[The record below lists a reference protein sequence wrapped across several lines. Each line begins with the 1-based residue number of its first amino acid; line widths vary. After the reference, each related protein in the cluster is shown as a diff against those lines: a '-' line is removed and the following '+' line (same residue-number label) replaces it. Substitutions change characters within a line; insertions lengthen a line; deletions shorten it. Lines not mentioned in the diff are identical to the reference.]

1 MKRKSIIIIVLAVF
15 VIAAISL
22 FFLNKEKIMEKFGTS
37 SGYATNGKAAESCE
51 CEKSWFPHDQT
62 PAPKEG
68 DGSPFDN
75 ASTTNCD
82 FHQWSWQKF
91 LWVTKPLPSGNP
103 FFLDSLD
110 LVSPQ
115 MEDVAPQ
122 LGLKL
127 TLSSI
132 NQAGFS
138 AVLRSNPKFNN
149 VADTVYYSIHINALL
164 KDKAVLMA
172 SLINSGKLPVANLE
186 TFPVGALEIKASW
199 INIDAIAKAQQ
210 QDYFT
215 TKAAVQNSK
224 GKYVQKTVALL
235 GMHVVGVVKNHPEF
249 IWATFEHKDMAP
261 VYDKKNNSVTSANE
275 MLFYEKGTSTGID
288 GIRWINGATSP
299 VVANK
304 AFILYEY
311 GVPKN
316 LNTGEFMATSQSEPA
331 NFNNIEDINKCVA
344 SNLKDV
350 FRNYFYNGS
359 IWLNFDGVSSENQK
373 KAIVTKNI
381 ASALPDSLARG
392 SVNLANITMETYTQ
406 TFQDDIHK
414 INNGNL
420 ANCFSCHRSTNFDK
434 KRPGKSPLFLSH
446 LFGDYLLFTKPQVTA
461 TGKNANNL
469 DNSRAKRIK
478 EIEAL
483 KTQQLLDFINAEKQ
497 KK

>member
-1 MKRKSIIIIVLAVF
+1 MKRKPIIITLLVVF
-15 VIAAISL
+15 LIAAISI
-22 FFLNKEKIMEKFGTS
+22 FFLNKEKIMEKIGVS
-37 SGYATNGKAAESCE
+37 SGYAKTTTQSCD
-51 CEKSWFPHDQT
+51 CEESWFPHEKT

-75 ASTTNCD
+75 KSTTNCD

-91 LWVTKPLPSGNP
+91 LWLTKPLPNGKP

-110 LVSPQ
+110 VVSPQ

-122 LGLKL
+122 LGIKL

-132 NQAGFS
+132 NQAGRS
-138 AVLRSNPKFNN
+138 GVLVSNAKFNK
-149 VADTVYYSIHINALL
+149 VTDTVYYSIHINALL

-172 SLINSGKLPVANLE
+172 SLINSGKLPVSNLE
-186 TFPVGALEIKASW
+186 TFPVGALELKVSW

-224 GKYVQKTVALL
+224 GQYVEKTVALL

-261 VYDKKNNSVTSANE
+261 VYDKKTNSVTAANE
-275 MLFYEKGTSTGID
+275 MLFYEKGTTTGLKSITWP
-288 GIRWINGATSP
+288 RGATSP
-299 VVANK
+299 VVPNK

-311 GVPKN
+311 GVPKDV
-316 LNTGEFMATSQSEPA
+316 NTNTFMSTSQAEPA
-331 NFNNIEDINKCVA
+331 NFNNIDNINKCVA
-344 SNLKDV
+344 SKLKDV

-359 IWLNFDGVSSENQK
+359 LWLNFDGVSSQNQA
-373 KAIVTKNI
+373 KAIVTRDI
-381 ASALPDSLARG
+381 SSALPDSLARG

-406 TFQDDIHK
+406 TFQEDIHQ
-414 INNGNL
+414 INNTNL
-420 ANCFSCHRSTNFDK
+420 ISCFYCHQSENFDD

-446 LFGDYLLFTKPQVTA
+446 LFGDYLLFTKPKVA
-461 TGKNANNL
+461 LTGKNANNL
-469 DNSRAKRIK
+469 NDSRAKRIE

-483 KTQQLLDFINAEKQ
+483 KIKQLEKFIRDK
-497 KK
+497 

>member
-1 MKRKSIIIIVLAVF
+1 MKKKYVIISLLLVIIVAVGLW
-15 VIAAISL
+15 L
-22 FFLNKEKIMEKFGTS
+22 FLFNKSNGLYKDGVKTS
-37 SGYATNGKAAESCE
+37 YASTSADACDCE
-51 CEKSWFPHDQT
+51 TSWFPHDQT

-68 DGSPFDN
+68 DGSPFD
-75 ASTTNCD
+75 SETTTNCD

-91 LWVTKPLPSGNP
+91 LWVTKPLPNGNP

-115 MEDVAPQ
+115 MEQVAPQ
-122 LGLKL
+122 LGIKL
-127 TLSSI
+127 ALSSI

-149 VADTVYYSIHINALL
+149 VADTVYYSIHINKLL

-172 SLINSGKLPVANLE
+172 SLINSGKLPVSNLE
-186 TFPVGALEIKASW
+186 TFPVGALELKASW

-224 GKYVQKTVALL
+224 GQYVQKTVALL

-261 VYDKKNNSVTSANE
+261 VYDKKHNSVKSVNE
-275 MLFYEKGTSTGID
+275 MLFYEKGTSSGID
-288 GIRWINGATSP
+288 GIRWLKGATAP
-299 VVANK
+299 IIANK

-311 GVPKN
+311 GVPKD
-316 LNTGEFMATSQSEPA
+316 LNTGAFMTTSQAEPA
-331 NFNNIEDINKCVA
+331 NFNNIKDINKCVA

-373 KAIVTKNI
+373 KAIVTKDI
-381 ASALPDSLARG
+381 ESALPDSLARG

-406 TFQDDIHK
+406 TFQEDIHE
-414 INNGNL
+414 INNSNL
-420 ANCFSCHRSTNFDK
+420 ANCFSCHQSANFDK

-446 LFGDYLLFTKPQVTA
+446 LFGDYLLFTKPSLAA

-483 KTQQLLDFINAEKQ
+483 KTQQLVDFINEKKQ

>member
-1 MKRKSIIIIVLAVF
+1 MKKKYVVISLLLIV
-15 VIAAISL
+15 VIAVALWL
-22 FFLNKEKIMEKFGTS
+22 FLVNRNNGEYKNGVAPS
-37 SGYATNGKAAESCE
+37 YANASTEACNCE
-51 CEKSWFPHDQT
+51 TSWFPHDQT
-62 PAPKEG
+62 PAPAEG
-68 DGSPFDN
+68 DGSPFDK

-122 LGLKL
+122 LGIKL

-132 NQAGFS
+132 NQAGRS
-138 AVLRSNPKFNN
+138 GVLVSNSKFNK
-149 VADTVYYSIHINALL
+149 VTDTVYYSIHINTLL
-164 KDKAVLMA
+164 KDKAVTMA
-172 SLINSGKLPVANLE
+172 SLINSGKLPVSNLE
-186 TFPVGALEIKASW
+186 TFPVGALELKVSW

-224 GKYVQKTVALL
+224 GQYVEKTVALL

-261 VYDKKNNSVTSANE
+261 VYDKKTNSVTAANE
-275 MLFYEKGTSTGID
+275 MLFYEKGTTTGLK
-288 GIRWINGATSP
+288 GITWPKGATSP
-299 VVANK
+299 VVPNK

-311 GVPKN
+311 GVPKDV
-316 LNTGEFMATSQSEPA
+316 NTDAFTPTSQAEPA
-331 NFNNIEDINKCVA
+331 NFNNIDNINKCVA
-344 SNLKDV
+344 SKLKDV

-359 IWLNFDGVSSENQK
+359 IWLNFDGVSSDGQK
-373 KAIVTKNI
+373 KAIVTRDI
-381 ASALPDSLARG
+381 SSALPDSLARG

-406 TFQDDIHK
+406 TFQNDIHD
-414 INNGNL
+414 INNSNL
-420 ANCFSCHRSTNFDK
+420 ISCFYCHQSANFDK

-446 LFGDYLLFTKPQVTA
+446 LFGDYLLFTKPATA
-461 TGKNANNL
+461 LTGKNANDLNS
-469 DNSRAKRIK
+469 SRAKRIK
-478 EIEAL
+478 EIQEL
-483 KTQQLLDFINAEKQ
+483 KAQQLEDFIKA

>member
-1 MKRKSIIIIVLAVF
+1 MKKKYVIISLLLIIIIAVGLW
-15 VIAAISL
+15 L
-22 FFLNKEKIMEKFGTS
+22 FLFNKNNGIYQDGAS
-37 SGYATNGKAAESCE
+37 YANASADSCN
-51 CEKSWFPHDQT
+51 CETSWFPHEQT

-75 ASTTNCD
+75 ENTTNCD

-91 LWVTKPLPSGNP
+91 LWVTKPLSGGNL

-110 LVSPQ
+110 LVTPQ
-115 MEDVAPQ
+115 MEPVAPQ

-138 AVLRSNPKFNN
+138 AVLRSNPKYNN
-149 VADTVYYSIHINALL
+149 AAAADTVYYSIHVNALL

-172 SLINSGKLPVANLE
+172 SLINSGKLPVSNLE
-186 TFPVGALEIKASW
+186 TFPVGALELKVSW
-199 INIDAIAKAQQ
+199 ININAIAKAQQ
-210 QDYFT
+210 QNYFT
-215 TKAAVQNSK
+215 IKAAVQNSK
-224 GKYVQKTVALL
+224 GQYVEKTMALL

-261 VYDKKNNSVTSANE
+261 VYDKKTNSVTAANE
-275 MLFYEKGTSTGID
+275 MLFYEKGTSSGIS
-288 GIRWINGATSP
+288 GIKWIRNATSP
-299 VVANK
+299 VVENK

-316 LNTGEFMATSQSEPA
+316 LNTGDFMATSQAEPA

-350 FRNYFYNGS
+350 FKNYFYNGS
-359 IWLNFDGVSSENQK
+359 VWLNFDGVSSEGQK
-373 KAIVTKNI
+373 KAIVTRDI

-406 TFQDDIHK
+406 TFQKDLHD
-414 INNGNL
+414 INNSNL
-420 ANCFSCHRSTNFDK
+420 VSCFYCHQSANFDK
-434 KRPGKSPLFLSH
+434 SRPGNSPLFLSH
-446 LFGDYLLFTKPQVTA
+446 LFGDYLLFTKPATA
-461 TGKNANNL
+461 LTGKNANNL

-483 KTQQLLDFINAEKQ
+483 KTQQLVDFINA

>member
-1 MKRKSIIIIVLAVF
+1 MKRKPIIISLLVVF
-15 VIAAISL
+15 IIAAVTL
-22 FFLNKEKIMEKFGTS
+22 FFFNKEKIMEKFGVS
-37 SGYATNGKAAESCE
+37 SGYTASATDSCD
-51 CEKSWFPHDQT
+51 CETSWFPHEQT
-62 PAPKEG
+62 PAPSEG

-115 MEDVAPQ
+115 MEDVVPQ

-132 NQAGFS
+132 NQAGFKG
-138 AVLRSNPKFNN
+138 VLQSNPKFNN
-149 VADTVYYSIHINALL
+149 AADTVYYSIHVNALL
-164 KDKAVLMA
+164 KDKAVRMA
-172 SLINSGKLPVANLE
+172 YLINSLKLPVNNSE
-186 TFPVGALEIKASW
+186 TFPVGALELKVSW
-199 INIDAIAKAQQ
+199 ININAIAKTQQ

-215 TKAAVQNSK
+215 TKAAVLNSK
-224 GKYVQKTVALL
+224 GQYVEKTMALL

-261 VYDKKNNSVTSANE
+261 VYDKKTNSVTAANE
-275 MLFYEKGTSTGID
+275 MLFYEKGTTSG
-288 GIRWINGATSP
+288 INGITWDT
-299 VVANK
+299 VAKKPFLQNK

-311 GVPKN
+311 GVPKV
-316 LNTGEFMATSQSEPA
+316 LNTDAFMTTSQTEPA
-331 NFNNIEDINKCVA
+331 NFNNIANINQCVA

-359 IWLNFDGVSSENQK
+359 IWLNFDGVSPEGQV
-373 KAIVTKNI
+373 KAIVTRDI
-381 ASALPDSLARG
+381 SSALPDSLARG

-406 TFQDDIHK
+406 TFEKDIDSIH
-414 INNGNL
+414 NTDL
-420 ANCFSCHRSTNFDK
+420 VNCFYCHQPSNFDK

-446 LFGDYLLFTKPQVTA
+446 LFGDYLLFTKPKTSTA
-461 TGKNANNL
+461 KNANDL
-469 DNSRAKRIK
+469 STSRAKRIE
-478 EIEAL
+478 EIEIL
-483 KTQQLLDFINAEKQ
+483 KAEQLKGFIKS

>member
-1 MKRKSIIIIVLAVF
+1 MKKKY
-15 VIAAISL
+15 VIISL
-22 FFLNKEKIMEKFGTS
+22 LLVVVIGVALWLFLFNRNNGIYKDGVKSSYANTS
-37 SGYATNGKAAESCE
+37 TDSCN
-51 CEKSWFPHDQT
+51 CETSWFPHEQT
-62 PAPKEG
+62 PPPKEG
-68 DGSPFDN
+68 DGSPFDSQ
-75 ASTTNCD
+75 STTNCD

-91 LWVTKPLPSGNP
+91 LWVTKPLPGGNP
-103 FFLDSLD
+103 FFLDSLY
-110 LVSPQ
+110 LVSPE

-138 AVLRSNPKFNN
+138 GVLRSNPKFNN

-172 SLINSGKLPVANLE
+172 SLINSKKLPVSNLE
-186 TFPVGALEIKASW
+186 TFPVGALELKVSW
-199 INIDAIAKAQQ
+199 INIDAIDKAQQ

-224 GKYVQKTVALL
+224 GQYVQKTVALL

-275 MLFYEKGTSTGID
+275 MLFYEKGTTTGIN
-288 GIRWINGATSP
+288 GIRWDTITKKP
-299 VVANK
+299 FLENK

-311 GVPKN
+311 GVPRD
-316 LNTGEFMATSQSEPA
+316 LGTGLFMATSQNEPA
-331 NFNNIEDINKCVA
+331 NFNNIEDINKCVTA
-344 SNLKDV
+344 NLKDV

-359 IWLNFDGVSSENQK
+359 LWLNFDGVSSENQK
-373 KAIVTKNI
+373 KAIVTKNL

-406 TFQDDIHK
+406 TFQEDIHG

-420 ANCFSCHRSTNFDK
+420 ANCFSCHKSANFDK

-446 LFGDYLLFTKPQVTA
+446 LFGDYLLFTKPQVAA

-469 DNSRAKRIK
+469 NNSRAKRIK

-483 KTQQLLDFINAEKQ
+483 KTQQLLDFINAEK
-497 KK
+497 KKK

>member
-15 VIAAISL
+15 VIAAISI

-51 CEKSWFPHDQT
+51 CEKSWFPHEQT
-62 PAPKEG
+62 PAPAEG
-68 DGSPFDN
+68 DGSPFDSE
-75 ASTTNCD
+75 STTNCD

-110 LVSPQ
+110 LVTPQ
-115 MEDVAPQ
+115 MEPVAPQ

-138 AVLRSNPKFNN
+138 AVLRSNPKYNN
-149 VADTVYYSIHINALL
+149 VTDTVYYSIHINALL
-164 KDKAVLMA
+164 KDKAVAMA
-172 SLINSGKLPVANLE
+172 ALINSGKLPVSNLE
-186 TFPVGALEIKASW
+186 TFPVGALELKVSW
-199 INIDAIAKAQQ
+199 INIDAIAKADQQ
-210 QDYFT
+210 NYFT

-224 GKYVQKTVALL
+224 GQYVQKTVALL

-261 VYDKKNNSVTSANE
+261 VYDKKTNSVTSANE
-275 MLFYEKGTSTGID
+275 MLFYEKGTSSGIS
-288 GIRWINGATSP
+288 GIKWLRNATSP
-299 VVANK
+299 VVENK

-316 LNTGEFMATSQSEPA
+316 LNTGDFMATSQAEPA
-331 NFNNIEDINKCVA
+331 NFNNIEQINKCVA

-359 IWLNFDGVSSENQK
+359 VWLNFDGVSSEGQK
-373 KAIVTKNI
+373 KAIVTRDI

-406 TFQDDIHK
+406 TFQKDLHDID
-414 INNGNL
+414 NSNVVS
-420 ANCFSCHRSTNFDK
+420 CFYCHQSSNFDTS
-434 KRPGKSPLFLSH
+434 RPGNSPLFLSH
-446 LFGDYLLFTKPQVTA
+446 LFGDYLLFTKPATA
-461 TGKNANNL
+461 LTGKNANDVNS
-469 DNSRAKRIK
+469 SRAKRIK

-483 KTQQLLDFINAEKQ
+483 KTQQLIDFINA

>member
-1 MKRKSIIIIVLAVF
+1 MKKKYVIISLLLIIIIAVGLW
-15 VIAAISL
+15 L
-22 FFLNKEKIMEKFGTS
+22 FLFNKNNGIYKDGAS
-37 SGYATNGKAAESCE
+37 YANASADSCN
-51 CEKSWFPHDQT
+51 CETSWFPHEQT

-75 ASTTNCD
+75 ENTTNCD

-91 LWVTKPLPSGNP
+91 LWVTKPLSGGNL

-110 LVSPQ
+110 LVTPQ
-115 MEDVAPQ
+115 MEPVAPQ

-138 AVLRSNPKFNN
+138 AVLRSNPKYNN
-149 VADTVYYSIHINALL
+149 AAAADTVYYSIHVNALL

-172 SLINSGKLPVANLE
+172 SLINSGKLPVSNLE
-186 TFPVGALEIKASW
+186 TFPVGALELKVSW
-199 INIDAIAKAQQ
+199 ININAIAKAQQ
-210 QDYFT
+210 QNYFT
-215 TKAAVQNSK
+215 IKAAVQNSK
-224 GKYVQKTVALL
+224 GQYVEKTMALL

-261 VYDKKNNSVTSANE
+261 VYDKKTNSVTAANE
-275 MLFYEKGTSTGID
+275 MLFYEKGTSSGIS
-288 GIRWINGATSP
+288 GIKWIRNATSP
-299 VVANK
+299 VVENK

-316 LNTGEFMATSQSEPA
+316 LNTGDFMATSQAEPA

-350 FRNYFYNGS
+350 FKNYFYNGS
-359 IWLNFDGVSSENQK
+359 VWLNFDGVSFEGQK
-373 KAIVTKNI
+373 KAIVTRDI

-406 TFQDDIHK
+406 TFQKDLHD
-414 INNGNL
+414 INNSNVVS
-420 ANCFSCHRSTNFDK
+420 CFYCHQSANFDK
-434 KRPGKSPLFLSH
+434 SRPGNSPLFLSH
-446 LFGDYLLFTKPQVTA
+446 LFGDYLLFTKPATA
-461 TGKNANNL
+461 LTGKNANNL

-483 KTQQLLDFINAEKQ
+483 KTQQLVDFINA

>member
-1 MKRKSIIIIVLAVF
+1 MKKKYVVISLLLIIVIAV
-15 VIAAISL
+15 ALWL
-22 FFLNKEKIMEKFGTS
+22 FLLNRNNAGYKDGASPSYASAS
-37 SGYATNGKAAESCE
+37 SETCD

-62 PAPKEG
+62 PAPAEG
-68 DGSPFDN
+68 DGSPFD
-75 ASTTNCD
+75 SETTTNCD

-91 LWVTKPLPSGNP
+91 LWVTKPLPNGNP

-138 AVLRSNPKFNN
+138 GVLHSNPKFNN
-149 VADTVYYSIHINALL
+149 AADTVYYSIHINALL

-172 SLINSGKLPVANLE
+172 SLINSKKLPASNLE
-186 TFPVGALEIKASW
+186 TFPVGALELKASW

-224 GKYVQKTVALL
+224 GQYVQKTVALL

-275 MLFYEKGTSTGID
+275 MLFYEKGTTSGIN
-288 GIRWINGATSP
+288 GIRWDTITKKP
-299 VVANK
+299 FLENK

-311 GVPKN
+311 GVPKD
-316 LNTGEFMATSQSEPA
+316 LNTGAFMTTSQAEPA

-344 SNLKDV
+344 ANLKDV

-373 KAIVTKNI
+373 KAIVTKNL

-406 TFQDDIHK
+406 TFQEDIHSIK
-414 INNGNL
+414 NDNL
-420 ANCFSCHRSTNFDK
+420 ANCFSCHKSANFDK

-446 LFGDYLLFTKPQVTA
+446 LFGDYLLFTKPQLTS

-478 EIEAL
+478 EIERL